1 MNNHDQGNLRFL
13 LCSSRE
19 TITDW
24 FHKTSEDDILY
35 AMELL
40 NAAQAEM
47 AMHLLDMEEVEDYG
61 EAESVLKKFML

>member
-1 MNNHDQGNLRFL
+1 MNKHDKDNLRFL
-13 LCSSRE
+13 LCSSNE

-40 NAAQAEM
+40 NTAQVEM
-47 AMHLLDMEEVEDYG
+47 SMQLLNDEVKDLTD
-61 EAESVLKKFML
+61 ANNALKKFML